1 MKERIQAEITET
13 KQQIFKIAI
22 EINKETRKI
31 KGRQRDRIHIDR
43 ITRLTIELS
52 NLHSVLIALKFVQ

>member
-1 MKERIQAEITET
+1 MKERIQSEINET
-13 KQQIFKIAI
+13 KQQILKIAI
-22 EINKETRKI
+22 KINEETKKI

-43 ITRLTIELS
+43 ITRLSIELS